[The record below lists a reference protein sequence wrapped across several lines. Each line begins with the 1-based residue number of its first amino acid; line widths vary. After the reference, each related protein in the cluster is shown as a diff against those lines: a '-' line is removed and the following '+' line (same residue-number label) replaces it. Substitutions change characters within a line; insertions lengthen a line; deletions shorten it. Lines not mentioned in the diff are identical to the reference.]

1 MSTSSEGDRSPG
13 LQAKAD
19 DMTKDARNDLLKIFS
34 HNREWAA
41 RQLEDD
47 PRFFE
52 KLAHAQVPEFLW
64 IGCSDSRVPANE
76 IIGLPAGEVFV
87 HRNVANLISLT
98 DFNCLSVIQCAVEIL
113 RIRHIIVCGHY
124 GCGGVTAALDEI
136 DIGIVTNWLSPINE
150 LYEIHRDALKALP
163 PGCASSDKVCELNV
177 ITQVRNLC
185 RSAPVRGAWH
195 KGQPLAIHGL
205 IYGLQDGILHD
216 LNVNIVSSSMAETV
230 CHMGIERSLATPGRV
245 VG

>member
-1 MSTSSEGDRSPG
+1 MPN
-13 LQAKAD
+13 
-19 DMTKDARNDLLKIFS
+19 DARSDLVKIFS

-41 RQLEDD
+41 RQIEDD
-47 PRFFE
+47 PQFFE

-76 IIGLPAGEVFV
+76 IIGLPSGEVFV
-87 HRNVANLISLT
+87 HR
-98 DFNCLSVIQCAVEIL
+98 LSVIQYAVEIL

-124 GCGGVTAALDEI
+124 GCGGVKAALDEV
-136 DIGIVTNWLSPINE
+136 DIGLVNNWLSPINE
-150 LYEIHRDALKALP
+150 LYEIYRDALSALP
-163 PGCASSDKVCELNV
+163 PGSSSGDKLCELNV

-195 KGQPLAIHGL
+195 KGQNLAVHGL

-216 LNVNIVSSSMAETV
+216 LHVNIVSSSMAEAV
-230 CHMGIERSLATPGRV
+230 CRMGIERILATPGRV
-245 VG
+245 VD

>member
-1 MSTSSEGDRSPG
+1 MP
-13 LQAKAD
+13 Q
-19 DMTKDARNDLLKIFS
+19 DARSDLQKIFS

-41 RQLEDD
+41 RQLRAD
-47 PRFFE
+47 PNFFE

-98 DFNCLSVIQCAVEIL
+98 DFNCLSVIQYAVEIL

-124 GCGGVTAALDEI
+124 GCGGVNASMDEV
-136 DIGIVTNWLSPINE
+136 DIGLVNNWLSPIAE
-150 LYEIHRDALKALP
+150 LFEIHRASLAGLPAGSDA
-163 PGCASSDKVCELNV
+163 GDKLCELNV

-195 KGQPLAIHGL
+195 KGQQLAVHGL

-216 LNVNIVSSSMAETV
+216 LNVNIVSSAMAEAV
-230 CHMGIERSLATPGRV
+230 CHMGIERILATPGRV
-245 VG
+245 VD

>member
-1 MSTSSEGDRSPG
+1 MATGISAMP
-13 LQAKAD
+13 
-19 DMTKDARNDLLKIFS
+19 KDARRDLVKIFS

-41 RQLEDD
+41 RQREAD
-47 PRFFE
+47 PHFFE

-98 DFNCLSVIQCAVEIL
+98 DFNCLSVIQYAVEIL
-113 RIRHIIVCGHY
+113 HIRHIIVCGHY
-124 GCGGVTAALDEI
+124 GCGGVKAALDGL
-136 DIGIVTNWLSPINE
+136 DIGLVNNWLSPINE
-150 LYEIHRDALKALP
+150 LYEIHGEALRALP
-163 PGCASSDKVCELNV
+163 PGVASGDKVCELNV

-185 RSAPVRGAWH
+185 RSAPVRDAWR
-195 KGQPLAIHGL
+195 KGQQLAVHGL

-216 LNVNIVSSSMAETV
+216 LNVNIVSSAMAGIV
-230 CHMGIERSLATPGRV
+230 CRMGIERILATPERV

>member
-1 MSTSSEGDRSPG
+1 MP
-13 LQAKAD
+13 Q
-19 DMTKDARNDLLKIFS
+19 DARADLLKIFR

-41 RQLEDD
+41 LQIEED
-47 PRFFE
+47 PGFFE

-76 IIGLPAGEVFV
+76 IIGLTAGEVFV

-98 DFNCLSVIQCAVEIL
+98 DFNCLSVIQYAVEIL
-113 RIRHIIVCGHY
+113 HIRHIIVCGHY
-124 GCGGVTAALDEI
+124 GCGGVKAALDDL
-136 DIGIVTNWLSPINE
+136 DIGLVSNWLSPINE
-150 LYEIHRDALKALP
+150 LYEIHREALRALP
-163 PGCASSDKVCELNV
+163 PGVVPGDKVCELNV

-195 KGQPLAIHGL
+195 KGQQLAVHGL

-216 LNVNIVSSSMAETV
+216 LNVSIVSSTMADAV
-230 CHMGIERSLATPGRV
+230 CHMGIERILATPGRV
-245 VG
+245 VD

>member
-1 MSTSSEGDRSPG
+1 MPN
-13 LQAKAD
+13 
-19 DMTKDARNDLLKIFS
+19 DARNDLQKIFS

-41 RQLEDD
+41 RQIESD

-76 IIGLPAGEVFV
+76 IIGLPSGEVFV

-98 DFNCLSVIQCAVEIL
+98 DFNCLSVIQYAVEIL
-113 RIRHIIVCGHY
+113 HIRHIIVCGHY
-124 GCGGVTAALDEI
+124 GCGGVKAALDEA
-136 DIGIVTNWLSPINE
+136 DIGLVKNWLSPINE
-150 LYEIHRDALKALP
+150 LFEVHRDALQALP
-163 PGCASSDKVCELNV
+163 AGSIPSDKVCELNV

-185 RSAPVRGAWH
+185 RTAQVRRAWH
-195 KGQPLAIHGL
+195 KGQQLAVHGL

-216 LNVNIVSSSMAETV
+216 LNVNVISSTMAEAV
-230 CHMGIERSLATPGRV
+230 CLMGIERILATPGRV
-245 VG
+245 VD